1 MRTFIRTS
9 LVFTAC
15 LALAVSLQA
24 QAKGATKKPATPAAT
39 PAPAAGGLQLPAYKK
54 VKLKNG
60 LTLLLMEQH
69 EIPIVSFSFIVRA
82 GSVADPQGKEGLA
95 SLTAGLLRKGTKAR
109 NADQISADLDF
120 IGMSFGANV
129 NHDYTS
135 GSAEFLKKDMDRGL
149 DLLSDLLLNPTF
161 PEAEVAKMV
170 KQRVDQV
177 KASKDSAAGVIGNY
191 YNAYLFGSHP
201 YARASFGDEKSI
213 AALNRADVAAF
224 YAAKYVPANTI
235 IAAVGDFAAADMEK
249 TLTDR
254 FGAWQGALGGALT
267 AFITKIQPPLKL
279 AAAPPVTGKKL
290 LLVDKPDLTQT
301 YFMIGNVGV
310 ARTNADRVGLDL
322 VNTLFGGRFTSMLN
336 SELRVNTGLT
346 YGARS
351 FFAERQAPG
360 PFAISTYTRNATTEK
375 AMDMALDILKKL
387 HTEGVTEEQLKS
399 AKAYRKGQFP
409 PNIETTDQLAGLLT
423 ELEFYGLDQREIN
436 ELYARIDA
444 LTVDGAKQLIQKYFP
459 QENLVFTVV
468 GKASEIEP
476 VVKKYAPKM
485 DKKSITEAGY

>member
-1 MRTFIRTS
+1 MTFPTTMTRTLSTFVISCGLT
-9 LVFTAC
+9 
-15 LALAVSLQA
+15 LAVAA
-24 QAKGATKKPATPAAT
+24 QAPPAKKPAPKSKTPPAAAAA
-39 PAPAAGGLQLPAYKK
+39 APVPGGLSLPAYKK

-69 EIPIVSFSFIVRA
+69 EIPIVSFSFIVRS
-82 GSVADPQGKEGLA
+82 GSIADPQGKEGLA

-135 GSAEFLKKDMDRGL
+135 GSAEFLKKDMDKGL

-161 PEAEVAKMV
+161 PETEVAKMV

-201 YARASFGDEKSI
+201 YARPSFGDEKSI
-213 AALNRADVAAF
+213 AALGRADVAAF
-224 YAAKYVPANTI
+224 YAAQYVPANTI
-235 IAAVGDFAAADMEK
+235 IAAVGDFATADMEK

-254 FGAWQGALGGALT
+254 FGAWVGTPGKAPA
-267 AFITKIQPPLKL
+267 PLKL
-279 AAAPPVTGKKL
+279 AAAPAVTGKKL

-301 YFMIGNVGV
+301 YFMIGNMGV

-351 FFAERQAPG
+351 FFAERQVPG

-375 AMDMALDILKKL
+375 AMDLALDILKKL

-436 ELYARIDA
+436 ELYAKIDA
-444 LTVDGAKQLIQKYFP
+444 LTVAEAKQLIQKYFP
-459 QENLVFTVV
+459 QENLVFAVI
-468 GKASEIEP
+468 GKAGEIES
-476 VVKKYAPKM
+476 VVKKYAPKV
-485 DKKSITEAGY
+485 DRKSITEVGF

>member
-15 LALAVSLQA
+15 LALAVSLHA
-24 QAKGATKKPATPAAT
+24 QGKGAAKKPAVAPAAT

-82 GSVADPQGKEGLA
+82 GSTADPQGKEGLA

-135 GSAEFLKKDMDRGL
+135 GSAEFLKKDMDKGL

-161 PEAEVAKMV
+161 PEAEVTKMV

-201 YARASFGDEKSI
+201 YARPSFGDEKSI
-213 AALNRADVAAF
+213 AALNRTDVAAF
-224 YAAKYVPANTI
+224 YAANYVPANTI

-254 FGAWQGALGGALT
+254 FGSWAGTSAKAP
-267 AFITKIQPPLKL
+267 APKL
-279 AAAPPVTGKKL
+279 AAAPPATGKKL

-310 ARTNADRVGLDL
+310 TRTNADRVGLDL

-351 FFAERQAPG
+351 FFTERLVPG

-387 HTEGVTEEQLKS
+387 HTEGVSEEQLRS
-399 AKAYRKGQFP
+399 AKAYVKGQFP
-409 PNIETTDQLAGLLT
+409 PDIETSDQLAGLLT

-436 ELYARIDA
+436 ELYAKIDA
-444 LTVDGAKQLIQKYFP
+444 LTVDGAKQLIQKYYP
-459 QENLVFTVV
+459 LDNLVFAVI
-468 GKASEIEP
+468 GKAGEIEP

-485 DKKSITEAGY
+485 DKKSITEVGF

>member
-15 LALAVSLQA
+15 LALAVSLPA
-24 QAKGATKKPATPAAT
+24 QSKGTAKKAAAPAAT
-39 PAPAAGGLQLPAYKK
+39 QAPAAGGLQLPAYKK

-82 GSVADPQGKEGLA
+82 GSTSDPQGKEGLA
-95 SLTAGLLRKGTKAR
+95 SLTAGLLRKGTKTR
-109 NADQISADLDF
+109 TADQISADLDF
-120 IGMSFGANV
+120 IGMAFGANV

-135 GSAEFLKKDMDRGL
+135 GSAEFLKKDMDKGL

-161 PEAEVAKMV
+161 PEAEVTKMV

-201 YARASFGDEKSI
+201 YARPSFGDEKSI
-213 AALNRADVAAF
+213 AALNRTDVAGF
-224 YAAKYVPANTI
+224 YAAQYVPANTV
-235 IAAVGDFAAADMEK
+235 IAAVGDFAAGDMEK

-254 FGAWQGALGGALT
+254 FGAWAGT
-267 AFITKIQPPLKL
+267 AGKAPAPVKL
-279 AAAPPVTGKKL
+279 VAAPPATGKKL

-301 YFMIGNVGV
+301 YFMIGNVGI

-351 FFAERQAPG
+351 FFNERLVPG

-375 AMDMALDILKKL
+375 AMDLALDILKKL
-387 HTEGVTEEQLKS
+387 HAEGVTEEQLKS
-399 AKAYRKGQFP
+399 AKAYVKGQFP
-409 PNIETTDQLAGLLT
+409 PDIETTDQLAGLLT
-423 ELEFYGLDQREIN
+423 QLEFYGLDQREIN
-436 ELYARIDA
+436 ELYAKIDA
-444 LTVDGAKQLIQKYFP
+444 LTVDGARQLIQKYYP
-459 QENLVFTVV
+459 LENLVFTVI
-468 GKASEIEP
+468 GKASEVEP
-476 VVKKYAPKM
+476 VVKKYAPKV
-485 DKKSITEAGY
+485 DKKSITEAGF

>member
-9 LVFTAC
+9 LVFVAC
-15 LALAVSLQA
+15 LALTVSLPA
-24 QAKGATKKPATPAAT
+24 QSKGTAKKPGTPAAA

-109 NADQISADLDF
+109 TADQISADLDF

-129 NHDYTS
+129 NHDYTG
-135 GSAEFLKKDMDRGL
+135 GSAEFLKKDMDKGL
-149 DLLSDLLLNPTF
+149 DLLGDLLLNPTF
-161 PEAEVAKMV
+161 PEAEVTKMV

-201 YARASFGDEKSI
+201 YARPSFGDEKTI
-213 AALNRADVAAF
+213 AALNRADVATF
-224 YAAKYVPANTI
+224 YAGLYVPSNTI

-254 FGAWQGALGGALT
+254 FGAWAGTPPKTT
-267 AFITKIQPPLKL
+267 APMKL
-279 AAAPPVTGKKL
+279 AAAPPATGKRL

-310 ARTNADRVGLDL
+310 ARTNEDRVGLDL

-351 FFAERQAPG
+351 FFTERQVPG

-375 AMDMALDILKKL
+375 AMDLALEILKKL

-436 ELYARIDA
+436 ELYAKIDT
-444 LTVDGAKQLIQKYFP
+444 LTVDGAKQLIQRYFP
-459 QENLVFTVV
+459 QENLVFAVI

-476 VVKKYAPKM
+476 VVKKYAPKV
-485 DKKSITEAGY
+485 DKKSITEVGF